1 MLLSGTFEVDE
12 RNTMRALIVDRSVPG
27 GLRAGEVPE
36 PVPAPNQALV
46 RVTATSL
53 NYGEVRHGIEM
64 AEEGTVLGWD
74 AAGVVIQAAADGSG
88 PAVGTPV
95 VTLDERGGWAEIR
108 AVRTDWIGEVPEHAE
123 PGAISTIPVAAGT
136 ALRTLHRIGPIL
148 GRRILVTGATGGVGR
163 YAVQL
168 ARLGGAHVIA
178 STGNPGKHGAALRA
192 LGAHEVVSG
201 PAQAGGGLDGVLD
214 MVGGPQLVQAFDQL
228 GEGGTLVAVGHS
240 SGAGEDFPFGAM
252 FSGPGRDDRSI
263 VTFMLLFCHGLGRDL
278 AWLGRQVADG
288 VLSPEIAWR
297 GGWDDVPEAVSALI
311 ERRLHGK
318 AVIDLT

>member
-1 MLLSGTFEVDE
+1 
-12 RNTMRALIVDRSVPG
+12 MRALIVDRSVPG
-27 GLRAGEVPE
+27 GLRVGEVPE

-53 NYGEVRHGIEM
+53 NYGEVKHGIET

-74 AAGVVIQAAADGSG
+74 AAGVVVQSAADGSG
-88 PAVGTPV
+88 PAVGTSV

-108 AVRTDWIGEVPEHAE
+108 AVRTDWIGVAPERAE

-148 GRRILVTGATGGVGR
+148 GRRILVSGATGGVGR

-178 STGNPGKHGAALRA
+178 STGDPGKHGEALRA

-214 MVGGPQLVQAFDQL
+214 MVGGPQLVEAFDQL

-240 SGAGEDFPFGAM
+240 TGEGESFPFGAM

-263 VTFMLLFCHGLGRDL
+263 VTFMLLFCDGLDRDL
-278 AWLGRQVADG
+278 TWLAQQVADG
-288 VLSPEIAWR
+288 VLSPEITWR
-297 GGWDDVPEAVSALI
+297 GGWDDASEAVSALV

-318 AVIDLT
+318 AVLDLA